1 MAAATRRRYVVQ
13 DEPHFAMPRGG
24 YTITLGGVV
33 SVLGILGAIYGF
45 YYSTQSTL
53 TAHSTQIEKLSTKAD
68 AVQKEIN
75 DNDKATQSKLS
86 DLHEQTTIAN
96 NNQETISKQLAKI
109 GDQINALSLASAPAR
124 R

>member
-1 MAAATRRRYVVQ
+1 MATAARRSVQ
-13 DEPHFAMPRGG
+13 ETTPLSLPQM
-24 YTITLGGVV
+24 ITVGL

-86 DLHEQTTIAN
+86 DLHEQSTVAN
-96 NNQETISKQLAKI
+96 NNQKTM
-109 GDQINALSLASAPAR
+109 GDQLDKIVQQLNAISLASAPR

>member
-1 MAAATRRRYVVQ
+1 MAAAARRRYVVQ

-53 TAHSTQIEKLSTKAD
+53 TVHSTQIEKLSTKAD

-75 DNDKATQSKLS
+75 DNDKNTQAKLS

-109 GDQINALSLASAPAR
+109 GDQINALSLSSAPR

>member
-1 MAAATRRRYVVQ
+1 MATAVQRRRAPEAHLSLPKNGLTVT
-13 DEPHFAMPRGG
+13 MGG
-24 YTITLGGVV
+24 IL

-53 TAHSTQIEKLSTKAD
+53 TAHSTQIEKLSAKAD
-68 AVQKEIN
+68 SVQKEIN

-86 DLHEQTTIAN
+86 DLHEQSTVAN
-96 NNQETISKQLAKI
+96 NNQKVM
-109 GDQINALSLASAPAR
+109 GDQLDKIVNQLNALSLASAPAR

>member
-1 MAAATRRRYVVQ
+1 M
-13 DEPHFAMPRGG
+13 
-24 YTITLGGVV
+24 ITVGL

-86 DLHEQTTIAN
+86 DLHEQSTVAN
-96 NNQETISKQLAKI
+96 NNQKTM
-109 GDQINALSLASAPAR
+109 GDQLDKIVQQLNAISLASAPR